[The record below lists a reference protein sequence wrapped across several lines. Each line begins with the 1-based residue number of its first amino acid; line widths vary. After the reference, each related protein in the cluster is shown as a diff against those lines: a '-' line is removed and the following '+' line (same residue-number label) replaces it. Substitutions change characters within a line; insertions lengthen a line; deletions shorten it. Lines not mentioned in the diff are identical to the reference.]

1 MAPVTIT
8 YTSHPA
14 PSQPINQAIKALR
27 DQLPLRNL
35 HWKPTTR
42 TSLRTIQELDVEL
55 VELGDVPTGGRS
67 GLGSVLEQP
76 LVNLCMVVCE
86 VSILYSLQ
94 NERRLIWQDSET
106 YKNSTKSFIRDWL
119 SLLSSRR
126 GAIAPLIVLVNPPTA
141 IASSGKNV
149 FGRDKGVLGKFKSDF
164 NTGKRDRFVSFS

>member
-1 MAPVTIT
+1 MYTLHIYPTDMETETPVNASIDFAFPDHLLHPLSTTISAMAPVTIT

-86 VSILYSLQ
+86 VRLLKSLG
-94 NERRLIWQDSET
+94 SE
-106 YKNSTKSFIRDWL
+106 
-119 SLLSSRR
+119 
-126 GAIAPLIVLVNPPTA
+126 
-141 IASSGKNV
+141 
-149 FGRDKGVLGKFKSDF
+149 
-164 NTGKRDRFVSFS
+164 

>member
-1 MAPVTIT
+1 METPFYASIDFAVPDRLLHPLYLYYSAMAPVTIT

-86 VSILYSLQ
+86 VRLLDST
-94 NERRLIWQDSET
+94 EREAWLI
-106 YKNSTKSFIRDWL
+106 
-119 SLLSSRR
+119 
-126 GAIAPLIVLVNPPTA
+126 
-141 IASSGKNV
+141 
-149 FGRDKGVLGKFKSDF
+149 
-164 NTGKRDRFVSFS
+164 